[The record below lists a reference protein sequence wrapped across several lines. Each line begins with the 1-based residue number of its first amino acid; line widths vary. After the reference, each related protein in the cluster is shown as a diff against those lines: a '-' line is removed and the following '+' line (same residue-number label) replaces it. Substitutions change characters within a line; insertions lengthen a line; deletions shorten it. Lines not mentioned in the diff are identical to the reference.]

1 MDDLQVEFL
10 KLAAAIRTNAVA
22 RRRWLFFERWSYLM
36 QETLIVGY

>member
-22 RRRWLFFERWSYLM
+22 RRRWFFFERRSYLI
-36 QETLIVGY
+36 QEMLVVGY